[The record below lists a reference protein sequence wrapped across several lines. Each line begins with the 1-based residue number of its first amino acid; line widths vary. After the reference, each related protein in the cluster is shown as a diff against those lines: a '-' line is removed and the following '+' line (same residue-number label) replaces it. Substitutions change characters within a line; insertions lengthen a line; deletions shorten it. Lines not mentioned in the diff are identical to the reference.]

1 MGQTAS
7 QRIGLITGLVLA
19 VLLQFIPVPD
29 GLSREAW
36 LLASLA
42 LLMASWW
49 ASEAIPITATAA

>member
-36 LLASLA
+36 LLGKG
-42 LLMASWW
+42 M
-49 ASEAIPITATAA
+49 IF